1 VKPSHYVAASVL
13 AVLVSVAGVWVASPA
28 PRRASGSALSQG
40 HDGWLAARRYL
51 EARGVSVSLLGD
63 ASTDPRG
70 VLALVFPWQRF
81 GPDLSLHRTRRQLAR
96 GGTVLFAYTPQ
107 VQDAEREVAATMGMG
122 HQPAPDP
129 PLHPLRWRAYA
140 AATSSLLPEDADS
153 GRAPLLVSASRAR
166 LTPPVH
172 ATILFR
178 DESGR
183 PASFSYA
190 HGPGRVVVVPAAAF
204 SNARIEQGG
213 NADLLESLVLALGT
227 EWAFD
232 EFQHGLMPAPASAA
246 NTANMRAMDAFLLQL
261 ALVYALAVLAV
272 SRRFG
277 PPWDDP
283 PVVAGST
290 AAFLRG
296 VGALHHQHGHHRQA
310 SALLLERSRLLDPRL
325 ALPDRAEAR
334 DGSDLLSLAQAVGRA
349 QTGEERKT

>member
-81 GPDLSLHRTRRQLAR
+81 GPDLSLHRTRRHLAR

-227 EWAFD
+227 DGRETTKAA
-232 EFQHGLMPAPASAA
+232 APSMVRPLPTLPHQGMVGKDQATTRLIAIMKQDIILA
-246 NTANMRAMDAFLLQL
+246 RAGMTPC
-261 ALVYALAVLAV
+261 
-272 SRRFG
+272 SRQARIG
-277 PPWDDP
+277 PP
-283 PVVAGST
+283 A
-290 AAFLRG
+290 
-296 VGALHHQHGHHRQA
+296 
-310 SALLLERSRLLDPRL
+310 
-325 ALPDRAEAR
+325 
-334 DGSDLLSLAQAVGRA
+334 
-349 QTGEERKT
+349 TG